1 MRPPGASERGRAP
14 VPTRGAAVEE
24 RHLSEPRTIR
34 LVLSAQAEKYVRRD
48 APVEV
53 RRLAATGALPL
64 GPVELATVLFA
75 LLHDP
80 DLEVKARARES
91 LEKLPDT
98 VASAVLSA
106 ADAHPALLAWLAEA
120 WRDRA
125 DRMELLALNA
135 AADDRTYVFLAG
147 LPHRRV
153 VDVVANNQTRLLRHP
168 EIVDALGNNP
178 LTGRAT
184 IDRILAFLGL
194 ERPAAEAAED
204 GDTSPP
210 QPATLTD
217 ESALAALRELLG
229 EDVSAFAP
237 ELVEELAEGETL
249 DAEKQGNLFALVQKM
264 NVMQKIKLARM
275 GNKEARGLLIRD
287 RNKIVAAAAIRSPK
301 LTGQEVEGFAK
312 ARNVSDEVLRI
323 IASNRDWTRA
333 YNVKLA
339 LATNPKCPVPTA
351 LKFVSH
357 LQERELRSV
366 MKSKD
371 VPTPISTQA
380 RRLLQ
385 QRGKI

>member
-1 MRPPGASERGRAP
+1 
-14 VPTRGAAVEE
+14 
-24 RHLSEPRTIR
+24 
-34 LVLSAQAEKYVRRD
+34 VRRD

-53 RRLAATGALPL
+53 RRLAAAGALPL

-75 LLHDP
+75 LVHDP
-80 DLEVKARARES
+80 DLEVKTRARES
-91 LEKLPDT
+91 LEKLPDAIAGT
-98 VASAVLSA
+98 VLS

-125 DRMELLALNA
+125 DRMELLALNPA
-135 AADDRTYVFLAG
+135 TDDRTYVFLAA

-168 EIVDALGNNP
+168 EIVEALGDNP

-184 IDRILAFLGL
+184 IDRILSFLGL
-194 ERPAAEAAED
+194 ERPAAEAPEE
-204 GDTSPP
+204 GDRSPP
-210 QPATLTD
+210 TPATLTD
-217 ESALAALRELLG
+217 ETALAALRELLG

-237 ELVEELAEGETL
+237 ELIEELGENETL
-249 DAEKQGNLFALVQKM
+249 DVDTQGNLFALVQKM
-264 NVMQKIKLARM
+264 NVMQKVKLARM

-301 LTGQEVEGFAK
+301 ITGQEVEGFAK

-323 IASNRDWTRA
+323 IANNRDWTRR
-333 YNVKLA
+333 YGVKLA

-351 LKFVSH
+351 MKFVNY
-357 LQERELRSV
+357 LQERELRNL
-366 MKSKD
+366 MKSRD
-371 VPTPISTQA
+371 VATPISTQA

-385 QRGKI
+385 KKGKI